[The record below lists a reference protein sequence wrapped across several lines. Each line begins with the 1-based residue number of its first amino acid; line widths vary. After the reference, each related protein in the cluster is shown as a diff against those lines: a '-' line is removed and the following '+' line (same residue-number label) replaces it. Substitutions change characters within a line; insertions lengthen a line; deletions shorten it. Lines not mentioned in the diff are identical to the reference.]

1 VSDPNQRFF
10 SPTLVRFTPTTKP
23 SLAQVH
29 LLLDSGTSAELSEAG
44 DEDAPTCGLVRRPA
58 GETLVVR
65 GTP

>member
-1 VSDPNQRFF
+1 MS
-10 SPTLVRFTPTTKP
+10 TTKP

-29 LLLDSGTSAELSEAG
+29 LLLDSGTSAELSEVG

-58 GETLVVR
+58 GETRVVR